1 MSDLNVYQIESV
13 QLTGGEESGKELR
26 LNYSAENH
34 VYQDY
39 QGLQSDAC
47 TYEIIDI
54 QNQQEMS
61 RLESR
66 LQLGI
71 NNCRICNYVR
81 IHMPFPC

>member
-26 LNYSAENH
+26 LNYSAEN
-34 VYQDY
+34 QDY

-71 NNCRICNYVR
+71 NKPSRSSR
-81 IHMPFPC
+81 